1 MTGFTSVGDLSRFV
15 LLRQSNAQ
23 LKTRLSV
30 LSQELTTG
38 LKADVPAATGGNLGR
53 LAQVQ
58 GRLAT
63 LESFNRNASLAQS
76 ETSALQA
83 ALEGIA
89 GLANRGPELQAA
101 AAMEDEAALD
111 MRAAQAAQDFRTAVR
126 LINTE
131 AGGRFALSGTE
142 VGTAPLAPAEDI
154 LALARTQ
161 VAGMT
166 DPVAISDALDAW
178 FSSDAA
184 GGFLDQAFRGNF
196 EATSTGV
203 SPDTTIQRDL
213 NASAP
218 EFRTLLKGL
227 AMAALAGEPAAALPH
242 GAKSVLIRAAGRELS
257 EASLGI
263 VRARATLGMQQE
275 SIDQALARNAAEGS
289 ALSIARSDILAADP
303 YQTASE
309 LTQTE
314 ANLQNLYAL
323 TARMT
328 KLSLTDYIR

>member
-30 LSQELTTG
+30 LSQEMTTG

-63 LESFNRNASLAQS
+63 LESFNRNASLVQS

-166 DPVAISDALDAW
+166 DPVAISGALDAW
-178 FSSDAA
+178 FSSDVA
-184 GGFLDQAFRGNF
+184 GGFLDQAFRGNT

-213 NASAP
+213 NASAL

>member
-15 LLRQSNAQ
+15 LLRQANAQ

-30 LSQELTTG
+30 LSQEMTTG

-58 GRLAT
+58 GRLAA

-166 DPVAISDALDAW
+166 DPVAISGALDAW
-178 FSSDAA
+178 FSSDVA
-184 GGFLDQAFRGNF
+184 GGFVDQAFRGNT

-227 AMAALAGEPAAALPH
+227 AMAALAGEPAATLSH

>member
-15 LLRQSNAQ
+15 LLRQANAQ

-30 LSQELTTG
+30 LSQEMTTG

-58 GRLAT
+58 GRLAA

-166 DPVAISDALDAW
+166 DPVAISGALDAW
-178 FSSDAA
+178 FSSDVA
-184 GGFLDQAFRGNF
+184 GGFVDQAFRGNT

-227 AMAALAGEPAAALPH
+227 AMAALAGEPAAALSH

>member
-30 LSQELTTG
+30 LSQEMTTG

-89 GLANRGPELQAA
+89 GLANRGPEVQAA

-126 LINTE
+126 MINTE

-154 LALARTQ
+154 LALARAQ

-184 GGFLDQAFRGNF
+184 GGFLDQAFRGNT

-275 SIDQALARNAAEGS
+275 SIDQALARNVAEGS

>member
-30 LSQELTTG
+30 LSQEMTTG
-38 LKADVPAATGGNLGR
+38 LKADVSAATGGNLGR

-101 AAMEDEAALD
+101 AAMEDDAALD

-131 AGGRFALSGTE
+131 AGGRFALSGTD
-142 VGTAPLAPAEDI
+142 VGTAPLAPADDI

-178 FSSDAA
+178 FSSDVA
-184 GGFLDQAFRGNF
+184 GGFLDQAFRGNT
-196 EATSTGV
+196 EPTSTGV
-203 SPDTTIQRDL
+203 SPDTMIQRDL
-213 NASAP
+213 NASAS

-263 VRARATLGMQQE
+263 VRARATLGMQQG

>member
-30 LSQELTTG
+30 LSQEMTIG

-111 MRAAQAAQDFRTAVR
+111 MRAAQATQDFRTAVR

-166 DPVAISDALDAW
+166 DPVAISGALDAW

-184 GGFLDQAFRGNF
+184 GGFLDQAFRGNT

-227 AMAALAGEPAAALPH
+227 AMVALAGEPAAALPH
-242 GAKSVLIRAAGRELS
+242 GAKSILIRAAGRELS

-275 SIDQALARNAAEGS
+275 LIDRALARNAAEGS

-323 TARMT
+323 TARLT

>member
-30 LSQELTTG
+30 LSQEMTTG

-63 LESFNRNASLAQS
+63 LESFSRNASLAQS

-154 LALARTQ
+154 LALAQTQ

-166 DPVAISDALDAW
+166 DPVAISGTLDAW
-178 FSSDAA
+178 FSSDSA
-184 GGFLDQAFRGNF
+184 GGFLDQAFRGNT

-213 NASAP
+213 NASAS

-263 VRARATLGMQQE
+263 VRTRATLGMQQE

>member
-30 LSQELTTG
+30 LSQEMTTG

-63 LESFNRNASLAQS
+63 LESFNRSASLAQS

-101 AAMEDEAALD
+101 AAMEDDAALD

-142 VGTAPLAPAEDI
+142 VGTAPLARAEDI

-178 FSSDAA
+178 FRSNAA
-184 GGFLDQAFRGNF
+184 GGFLDQAFRGNT
-196 EATSTGV
+196 EATTTGV

-218 EFRTLLKGL
+218 EFRSLLKGL

-242 GAKSVLIRAAGRELS
+242 GAKSALIRAAGRELS

>member
-30 LSQELTTG
+30 LSQEMTIG

-111 MRAAQAAQDFRTAVR
+111 MRAAQATQDFRTAVR

-166 DPVAISDALDAW
+166 DPVAISGALDAW

-184 GGFLDQAFRGNF
+184 GGFLDQAFRGNT

-227 AMAALAGEPAAALPH
+227 AMVALAGEPAAALPH
-242 GAKSVLIRAAGRELS
+242 GAKSILIRAAS
-257 EASLGI
+257 
-263 VRARATLGMQQE
+263 
-275 SIDQALARNAAEGS
+275 
-289 ALSIARSDILAADP
+289 P
-303 YQTASE
+303 P
-309 LTQTE
+309 
-314 ANLQNLYAL
+314 
-323 TARMT
+323 
-328 KLSLTDYIR
+328 

>member
-101 AAMEDEAALD
+101 EAMEDEAALD

-126 LINTE
+126 LINIE

-154 LALARTQ
+154 LALARAQ

-166 DPVAISDALDAW
+166 DPVAISDALDSW

-184 GGFLDQAFRGNF
+184 GGFLDQAFRGNT
-196 EATSTGV
+196 EPTSTGV
-203 SPDTTIQRDL
+203 SPDTTIERDL

-227 AMAALAGEPAAALPH
+227 AMATLAGEPAAALPH
-242 GAKSVLIRAAGRELS
+242 GAKSMLIRAAGRELS

>member
-1 MTGFTSVGDLSRFV
+1 
-15 LLRQSNAQ
+15 
-23 LKTRLSV
+23 
-30 LSQELTTG
+30 
-38 LKADVPAATGGNLGR
+38 
-53 LAQVQ
+53 
-58 GRLAT
+58 
-63 LESFNRNASLAQS
+63 
-76 ETSALQA
+76 
-83 ALEGIA
+83 
-89 GLANRGPELQAA
+89 
-101 AAMEDEAALD
+101 
-111 MRAAQAAQDFRTAVR
+111 
-126 LINTE
+126 
-131 AGGRFALSGTE
+131 
-142 VGTAPLAPAEDI
+142 
-154 LALARTQ
+154 
-161 VAGMT
+161 MT

-178 FSSDAA
+178 FSSNAA
-184 GGFLDQAFRGNF
+184 GGFLDQAFRGNT
-196 EATSTGV
+196 EPTSTGV
-203 SPDTTIQRDL
+203 SPDTTIQRAL
-213 NASAP
+213 NASAS

-289 ALSIARSDILAADP
+289 ALSIARSDILAVDP

>member
-23 LKTRLSV
+23 FKTRLSV
-30 LSQELTTG
+30 LSQEMTTG

-58 GRLAT
+58 GRLAS

-154 LALARTQ
+154 LALAQTQ

-178 FSSDAA
+178 FSSDSA
-184 GGFLDQAFRGNF
+184 GGFLDQAFRGNT

-213 NASAP
+213 NASAS

-227 AMAALAGEPAAALPH
+227 AMAALAGEPAAALPL

-263 VRARATLGMQQE
+263 VRARATLGMQQG

-314 ANLQNLYAL
+314 ANLQSLYAL